1 MSASTA
7 FKFGP
12 LLLCGVLCAG
22 VASSASAQNAGGA
35 QGLVN
40 DSFVFNLG
48 GFIVQTDT
56 RAHLNGQSTTNPDV
70 DFDQT
75 FGKPSDATRIRA
87 DALWR
92 ITPTHHVRF
101 MYFNNTIERG
111 RAIDRNIQWG
121 DYTFQAGGNVDSE
134 RKFSI
139 YELAYEYAF
148 VHKPTYEVAG
158 TIGIHYMDWSM
169 KLSGNATFTDSNGV
183 VHAATFATKEAS
195 VPAPLPVLGIR
206 AGWAVAPDW
215 YIDAQAQ
222 YFQLK
227 INNIDGRVTDFRTS
241 GTWMFSRNFGVG
253 LGWNRFVTTIDVEK
267 NSFNGSA
274 HIGYSGLQ
282 LFLTGSF

>member
-12 LLLCGVLCAG
+12 LFLCGVLCAG
-22 VASSASAQNAGGA
+22 GVSSASAQSGGA

-40 DSFVFNLG
+40 DSFVINLG
-48 GFIVQTDT
+48 AFIVSTDT
-56 RAHLNGQSTTNPDV
+56 KARLNGQSSSNPDI

-75 FGKPSDATRIRA
+75 FGKGSDATRIRA

-92 ITPTHHVRF
+92 ITPAHHVRF
-101 MYFNNTIERG
+101 MYFNNTVKKS
-111 RAIDRNIQWG
+111 RAISENIEWG
-121 DYTFQAGGNVDSE
+121 DYTFQAGANVDSE

-148 VHKPTYEVAG
+148 IHKPTYEVAG
-158 TIGIHYMDWSM
+158 TFGVHYMDLSL

-183 VHAATFATKEAS
+183 VHAATFSTREAS

-215 YIDAQAQ
+215 YVDVQAQ
-222 YFQLK
+222 YFSLK

-253 LGWNRFVTTIDVEK
+253 LGYNRFVTTVDVEK
-267 NSFNGSA
+267 NDFNGRA
-274 HIGYSGLQ
+274 QIGYSGLQ
-282 LFLTGSF
+282 LFLTGTF